1 MLKILVIDDSRV
13 IVDYI
18 KGNLEDAGYKV
29 CTADNGKSGI
39 EMIDRYDP
47 DLVITDII
55 MPEKDGVEV
64 IMHIRQLYPDIRT
77 IVITSGGAIPAKDH
91 LSMASM
97 LGADFVMQKPIDP
110 LKLLSTISGFENSSS
125 VQLQ

>member
-1 MLKILVIDDSRV
+1 
-13 IVDYI
+13 
-18 KGNLEDAGYKV
+18 V

-77 IVITSGGAIPAKDH
+77 IVMTSGGAIPAKDH
-91 LSMASM
+91 LSMATK
-97 LGADFVMQKPIDP
+97 LGADFVMQKPVDP
-110 LKLLSTISGFENSSS
+110 HKLLSTIFVIENPPSS
-125 VQLQ
+125 